1 MSGRFVEHSIRL
13 VKPPAAMRWM
23 NRASGAV
30 LIAISHELH
39 SGAVSLVLLIAGVLG
54 LVGGAA
60 VWLRRRDFRA
70 TRAEYWS
77 QQERPDIEVDVD
89 DEASH

>member
-1 MSGRFVEHSIRL
+1 L
-13 VKPPAAMRWM
+13 QLPKPIYESLPWAYAL
-23 NRASGAV
+23 ASAV

-39 SGAVSLVLLIAGVLG
+39 SGAVSLVLLLAGVLG
-54 LVGGAA
+54 LVGAAA

-77 QQERPDIEVDVD
+77 QQGQPGIDVDVD